1 MKVRQRN
8 ELRVKCGNKPQ
19 LRNYVLYK
27 NFDVTPPL
35 LLKPL
40 TFIQRKYLSKL
51 TTSCLE
57 LRVCTGRYVQLP
69 EQDRVC
75 EVTRECT
82 ADMRVENEYHY
93 LFYCGAYAAIRQQWL
108 ESATL
113 GDDFHQLSDIEKM
126 KVVTN
131 LANVKLTAQYIVDA
145 FSHRL
150 RILFLRNG
158 NN

>member
-1 MKVRQRN
+1 MKIRQMG

-35 LLKPL
+35 LQKPL
-40 TFIQRKYLSKL
+40 TFIQRKYLCKL

-69 EQDRVC
+69 EEDRVC
-75 EVTRECT
+75 EVTRECK
-82 ADMRVENEYHY
+82 ADKRVENEYHY
-93 LFYCGAYAAIRQQWL
+93 LFYCSAYAAIREQWL

-113 GDDFHQLSDIEKM
+113 GDDFHQLSDVEKV
-126 KVVTN
+126 KVVINMT
-131 LANVKLTAQYIVDA
+131 NVKLTAQYIVDA
-145 FSHRL
+145 FNQRL
-150 RILFLRNG
+150 RILFLKSADK
-158 NN
+158 